1 MQTNNKKMMIQSI
14 KYHLNIIR
22 WMAINYFENNKER
35 ANFEY
40 NN

>member
-14 KYHLNIIR
+14 KYHLKIITL
-22 WMAINYFENNKER
+22 MAINYFENNKER